1 MNKEI
6 TAEDFCFVCKDGG
19 DLVICDYG
27 DCLKAYHS
35 RCLENNPVFT
45 KTESYFKCGCHL
57 CHYCKKSSNLKCL
70 SCPKSLCWKCFR
82 KHGDIAVVKELMG
95 FCKHCLKLA
104 LMIEENTNVDSDGR
118 TIDFN
123 DTETYEFLFKDY
135 WEIVKDSEKISLT
148 ELRHAAA
155 SLKNSSHLNLEFDSE
170 KNETELSNAMDGEY
184 QAEISPSHT
193 SRVKSKNGYQKRQLE
208 RKYIN
213 GWGSEQ
219 LITFLTSIGEDCNE
233 PIAQIDVS
241 DIIRKYIRKNKL
253 CNPIKKK
260 KVKCDENLISLF
272 NKKSIKLN
280 NINALLDSHYSDNFG
295 DDFFFGSEEE
305 NEWVDK
311 KKRRIDQTKITKPKN
326 DSEVPKSCY
335 ASVVAENIKLL
346 YLRKSLLLELLKNSE
361 EFENKVVGC
370 FVRVKSNPNDLF
382 YSRDIPYQLGQI
394 TGIRKT
400 EDVKDTVLRFT
411 NLVNKDIN
419 ISRLSD
425 VDFEEEECEDLR
437 QLIKNGHVKRPMF
450 VRLFFQ
456 LN

>member
-1 MNKEI
+1 M
-6 TAEDFCFVCKDGG
+6 
-19 DLVICDYG
+19 
-27 DCLKAYHS
+27 
-35 RCLENNPVFT
+35 
-45 KTESYFKCGCHL
+45 
-57 CHYCKKSSNLKCL
+57 
-70 SCPKSLCWKCFR
+70 
-82 KHGDIAVVKELMG
+82 
-95 FCKHCLKLA
+95 
-104 LMIEENTNVDSDGR
+104 
-118 TIDFN
+118 
-123 DTETYEFLFKDY
+123 FKDY

-382 YSRDIPYQLGQI
+382 YSRDKPYQLGQI
-394 TGIRKT
+394 TGKSIMFKQ
-400 EDVKDTVLRFT
+400 
-411 NLVNKDIN
+411 IA
-419 ISRLSD
+419 
-425 VDFEEEECEDLR
+425 
-437 QLIKNGHVKRPMF
+437 LIF
-450 VRLFFQ
+450 L
-456 LN
+456 